1 MPEQEEIYI
10 PRLTADGIR
19 GNPYWYSR
27 NPFYN
32 AGYGMPNCTAYAWG
46 RFWENSD
53 INHDFSML
61 MDEIDKALTLPNNFD
76 EIITP
81 FINKNVDIQ
90 NNKYSKQQ
98 SLYWS
103 NN

>member
-1 MPEQEEIYI
+1 MRGYK
-10 PRLTADGIR
+10 LTDQQ
-19 GNPYWYSR
+19 S
-27 NPFYN
+27 
-32 AGYGMPNCTAYAWG
+32 
-46 RFWENSD
+46 
-53 INHDFSML
+53 INIL

-98 SLYWS
+98 SLYRS

>member
-1 MPEQEEIYI
+1 MRGYK
-10 PRLTADGIR
+10 LTDQQ
-19 GNPYWYSR
+19 S
-27 NPFYN
+27 
-32 AGYGMPNCTAYAWG
+32 
-46 RFWENSD
+46 
-53 INHDFSML
+53 INML

-98 SLYWS
+98 SLYLS

>member
-1 MPEQEEIYI
+1 MRGYK
-10 PRLTADGIR
+10 LTDQQ
-19 GNPYWYSR
+19 S
-27 NPFYN
+27 
-32 AGYGMPNCTAYAWG
+32 
-46 RFWENSD
+46 
-53 INHDFSML
+53 INML

-98 SLYWS
+98 SLYRS

>member
-1 MPEQEEIYI
+1 MRGYK
-10 PRLTADGIR
+10 LT
-19 GNPYWYSR
+19 NQQS
-27 NPFYN
+27 
-32 AGYGMPNCTAYAWG
+32 
-46 RFWENSD
+46 
-53 INHDFSML
+53 INML

-98 SLYWS
+98 SLYRS
-103 NN
+103 NNQTDTR

>member
-1 MPEQEEIYI
+1 MRGYK
-10 PRLTADGIR
+10 LTDQQ
-19 GNPYWYSR
+19 S
-27 NPFYN
+27 
-32 AGYGMPNCTAYAWG
+32 
-46 RFWENSD
+46 
-53 INHDFSML
+53 INML

-98 SLYWS
+98 SLYRS
-103 NN
+103 DS

>member
-1 MPEQEEIYI
+1 MRGYK
-10 PRLTADGIR
+10 LTDQQ
-19 GNPYWYSR
+19 
-27 NPFYN
+27 F
-32 AGYGMPNCTAYAWG
+32 
-46 RFWENSD
+46 
-53 INHDFSML
+53 INML
-61 MDEIDKALTLPNNFD
+61 MDEIDEALTLLNNFD

-98 SLYWS
+98 NLYWS

>member
-1 MPEQEEIYI
+1 MRGYK
-10 PRLTADGIR
+10 LTDQQ
-19 GNPYWYSR
+19 S
-27 NPFYN
+27 
-32 AGYGMPNCTAYAWG
+32 
-46 RFWENSD
+46 
-53 INHDFSML
+53 INML
-61 MDEIDKALTLPNNFD
+61 MNEIDKALTLPNNFD

-98 SLYWS
+98 SLYRS

>member
-1 MPEQEEIYI
+1 MRGYK
-10 PRLTADGIR
+10 LTDQQ
-19 GNPYWYSR
+19 S
-27 NPFYN
+27 
-32 AGYGMPNCTAYAWG
+32 
-46 RFWENSD
+46 
-53 INHDFSML
+53 INML

-98 SLYWS
+98 NLYRS

>member
-1 MPEQEEIYI
+1 MRGYK
-10 PRLTADGIR
+10 LTDQQ
-19 GNPYWYSR
+19 S
-27 NPFYN
+27 
-32 AGYGMPNCTAYAWG
+32 
-46 RFWENSD
+46 
-53 INHDFSML
+53 INIL

-98 SLYWS
+98 SLYRS
-103 NN
+103 DNQTCRTKISSSYE

>member
-1 MPEQEEIYI
+1 MRGYK
-10 PRLTADGIR
+10 LTDQQSM
-19 GNPYWYSR
+19 N
-27 NPFYN
+27 
-32 AGYGMPNCTAYAWG
+32 
-46 RFWENSD
+46 
-53 INHDFSML
+53 ML

-98 SLYWS
+98 SLYRS

>member
-1 MPEQEEIYI
+1 MRGYK
-10 PRLTADGIR
+10 LTDQQ
-19 GNPYWYSR
+19 S
-27 NPFYN
+27 
-32 AGYGMPNCTAYAWG
+32 
-46 RFWENSD
+46 
-53 INHDFSML
+53 INML

-98 SLYWS
+98 SLYRS
-103 NN
+103 NNQTNTR

>member
-1 MPEQEEIYI
+1 MRGYK
-10 PRLTADGIR
+10 LTDQQ
-19 GNPYWYSR
+19 S
-27 NPFYN
+27 
-32 AGYGMPNCTAYAWG
+32 
-46 RFWENSD
+46 
-53 INHDFSML
+53 INML

-98 SLYWS
+98 NLYRS
-103 NN
+103 NNQTNTR

>member
-1 MPEQEEIYI
+1 MRGYK
-10 PRLTADGIR
+10 LTDQQ
-19 GNPYWYSR
+19 
-27 NPFYN
+27 F
-32 AGYGMPNCTAYAWG
+32 
-46 RFWENSD
+46 
-53 INHDFSML
+53 INML

-98 SLYWS
+98 SLYRS

>member
-1 MPEQEEIYI
+1 MRGYK
-10 PRLTADGIR
+10 LTDQQ
-19 GNPYWYSR
+19 S
-27 NPFYN
+27 
-32 AGYGMPNCTAYAWG
+32 
-46 RFWENSD
+46 
-53 INHDFSML
+53 INML
-61 MDEIDKALTLPNNFD
+61 MNEIDKALTLSNNFD

-98 SLYWS
+98 SLYRS

>member
-1 MPEQEEIYI
+1 MRGYK
-10 PRLTADGIR
+10 LT
-19 GNPYWYSR
+19 NQQS
-27 NPFYN
+27 
-32 AGYGMPNCTAYAWG
+32 
-46 RFWENSD
+46 
-53 INHDFSML
+53 INML

-98 SLYWS
+98 SLYRS

>member
-1 MPEQEEIYI
+1 M
-10 PRLTADGIR
+10 R
-19 GNPYWYSR
+19 GYKLKNQQS
-27 NPFYN
+27 
-32 AGYGMPNCTAYAWG
+32 
-46 RFWENSD
+46 
-53 INHDFSML
+53 INML
-61 MDEIDKALTLPNNFD
+61 MDENDKALTLPNNFD

-81 FINKNVDIQ
+81 FINKNADIQ

>member
-1 MPEQEEIYI
+1 MRGYK
-10 PRLTADGIR
+10 LTDQQ
-19 GNPYWYSR
+19 S
-27 NPFYN
+27 
-32 AGYGMPNCTAYAWG
+32 
-46 RFWENSD
+46 
-53 INHDFSML
+53 INML

-98 SLYWS
+98 SLYRS
-103 NN
+103 NNQANTR

>member
-1 MPEQEEIYI
+1 MRGYK
-10 PRLTADGIR
+10 LT
-19 GNPYWYSR
+19 NQQS
-27 NPFYN
+27 
-32 AGYGMPNCTAYAWG
+32 
-46 RFWENSD
+46 
-53 INHDFSML
+53 INML

-103 NN
+103 DN

>member
-1 MPEQEEIYI
+1 MRGYK
-10 PRLTADGIR
+10 LTDR
-19 GNPYWYSR
+19 QS
-27 NPFYN
+27 
-32 AGYGMPNCTAYAWG
+32 
-46 RFWENSD
+46 
-53 INHDFSML
+53 INML

-98 SLYWS
+98 SLYRS